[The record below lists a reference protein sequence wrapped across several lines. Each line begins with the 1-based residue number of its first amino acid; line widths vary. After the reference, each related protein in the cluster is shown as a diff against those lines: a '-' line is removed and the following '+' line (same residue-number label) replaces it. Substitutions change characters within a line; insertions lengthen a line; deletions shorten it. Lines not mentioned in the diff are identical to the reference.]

1 MSEYFAMETRKGDF
15 SKGSV
20 PVHMLS
26 IAAPIFLAE
35 LVNVTYNIVDRMF
48 IGHIPGE
55 GTLALSGVGVAF
67 PLISFISAFA
77 GFVSS
82 GGAPLFSITRG
93 EGDDKKAADI
103 LETSISFLLLVSLFL
118 MVLLFSFMNIVLM
131 VMGADESTFS
141 FAKSYF
147 SIYLLG
153 TPFVLISL
161 GANPFITAQGHAVVG
176 MATVMIG
183 ALVNIILD
191 PIFIFLLE
199 MGVKGAAAATVIS
212 QGCSALWVVLF
223 LIRGEEIKLRRLR
236 VVPSLLSKIL
246 KLGVSGFCFKVT
258 NSLTQGIANMTL
270 RAYGGASGA
279 LYIGAMSIINSMREV
294 VALPISAI
302 SSSSQPVM
310 GYNYGAKLN
319 KRVVKTIRSL
329 VVMCISYGLAAW
341 AMVMVLPHVF
351 ISIFT
356 PDENLIGL
364 TVPLMRIYFSC
375 FFCMSFQ
382 NSGQNTFVALNCPRR
397 AVFFS
402 LFRKVV
408 LVVPLTL
415 LFPLFLGVEGV
426 FYAEAFSQAVG
437 GTLCCLTMLM
447 TVYRKVR
454 NTPDGVKAEI

>member
-1 MSEYFAMETRKGDF
+1 MSQHFSMGIKKGDF

-20 PVHMLS
+20 PMHMLR

-48 IGHIPGE
+48 IGHIPSH

-67 PLISFISAFA
+67 PLISFINAFA

-93 EGDDKKAADI
+93 EGDDKKAGEI
-103 LETSISFLLLVSLFL
+103 LETSISFLLLTSLFL
-118 MVLLFSFMNIVLM
+118 MVLLFSLMNLILS
-131 VMGADESTFS
+131 VMGADETTFS

-161 GANPFITAQGHAVVG
+161 GANPFITAQGHAIVG
-176 MATVMIG
+176 MVTVMIG
-183 ALVNIILD
+183 ALINIILD
-191 PIFIFLLE
+191 PIFIFLLG

-212 QGCSALWVVLF
+212 QGCSALWVVAF
-223 LIRGEEIKLRRLR
+223 LIRGEEIKFRKLKI
-236 VVPSLLSKIL
+236 VPSLMVKII
-246 KLGVSGFCFKVT
+246 KLGVSGFSFKVT
-258 NSLTQGIANMTL
+258 NSITQGVANMTL
-270 RAYGGASGA
+270 RAFGGASGA

-319 KRVVKTIRSL
+319 KRVGKTIRSL
-329 VVMCISYGLAAW
+329 IAMCISYGLLAW
-341 AMVMVLPHVF
+341 GVVMVIPHIF

-356 PDENLIGL
+356 PDKELINL
-364 TVPLMRIYFSC
+364 TVPLLRIYFSC

-402 LFRKVV
+402 LFRKVI

-415 LFPLFLGVEGV
+415 ILPFIIGVNGV
-426 FYAEAFSQAVG
+426 FYAEAISQAVG
-437 GTLCCLTMLM
+437 GTLCMTTMLVS
-447 TVYRKVR
+447 VYRKIR
-454 NTPDGVKAEI
+454 KTPDGVKADI